1 MAAVMSHVKSPAMS
15 RTRLSRAVTRDLCWN
30 AALLLKTFS
39 VSDLAEKA
47 ELSDHQAYYF
57 IQIWIKEGLIL
68 REVAGLIELQRFRVL
83 AVEGARPQIDSV
95 ETPPGNMWTAMRGL
109 RSFSPRDIAAHAT
122 SELTVVTLE
131 MAQSY
136 CQMLVR
142 ASYLRVMD
150 KAIPGRR
157 DAVYRLIRN
166 TGPRPPVERR
176 VRVVIDE
183 NQQKIVHIA
192 GYAG

>member
-1 MAAVMSHVKSPAMS
+1 MMSPAKS
-15 RTRLSRAVTRDLCWN
+15 RTRLSRAVSRDLCWN
-30 AALLLKTFS
+30 AAL
-39 VSDLAEKA
+39 VLAEFSAA
-47 ELSDHQAYYF
+47 ELAEAVDLSVHQANYF
-57 IQIWIKEGLIL
+57 VQVWIKEVL
-68 REVAGLIELQRFRVL
+68 VARLAAAPTELQRFRVL
-83 AVEGARPQIDSV
+83 NIGEAKPKTSAV
-95 ETPPGNMWTAMRGL
+95 ETPVANMWTAMRGL
-109 RSFSPRDIAAHAT
+109 RSFSPRDIAAHASSAQT
-122 SELTVVTLE
+122 AVTLE

-136 CQMLVR
+136 CQLLVR

-157 DAVYRLIRN
+157 DAVYRLIQN

-192 GYAG
+192 GYAS